1 MFWLIAGTANFALL
15 VGYSAIFLAMTV
27 PFIRSRQLF
36 ANRLGLATAL
46 VFLSC
51 ALHHGFHAA
60 RILWPHLAAGV
71 RVGGALRSTWS
82 WPAVVWDLVTAAAAV
97 YYWSIRRSFPDLFR
111 SAALFEDLE
120 AERRRALEINDN
132 IVQGLA
138 VAQLALALNEREK
151 SEQAIM
157 AALRSARSIISDL
170 LGPSGTRGRLGPGD
184 LVRDEAAMVG
194 SRGGAPPVGPGG

>member
-1 MFWLIAGTANFALL
+1 MFWLIAAAANLAML
-15 VGYSAIFLAMTV
+15 VGYSAIFFAMIV

-36 ANRLGLATAL
+36 ENRLGLATTL

-51 ALHHGFHAA
+51 ALHHGFHAV
-60 RILWPHLAAGV
+60 RILWPHVEGGV
-71 RVGGALRSTWS
+71 QVGAALRSSWS
-82 WPAVVWDLVTAAAAV
+82 WPAVIWDGVTAAAAM

-138 VAQLALALNEREK
+138 V
-151 SEQAIM
+151 
-157 AALRSARSIISDL
+157 
-170 LGPSGTRGRLGPGD
+170 
-184 LVRDEAAMVG
+184 
-194 SRGGAPPVGPGG
+194 